1 MLGLTYEAKQFWAS
15 VSTSSLTV
23 VIALSGLFLR
33 NLLSLR
39 VTVVAGFVAI
49 CIVLVAQ
56 FALTYSPAVKNREKE
71 LGTFFHN
78 YLEQIEQEIEREAN
92 SSIAVRANI
101 MTSERAGLLRRS
113 GEKEVSIK
121 YVANKNDYRV
131 PEPTLNFKKGQ
142 GCAGSAFESGD
153 QSFAISKDDIDGWDD
168 DWDLTETQN
177 DATSHLET
185 IICTP
190 IYHPKDRGNP
200 GLVEEEETTDP
211 VGILTVDSEND
222 IRKVLGIDEDTSL
235 DNDVLKQ
242 TAAADRLTDRANS
255 IGVLL

>member
-15 VSTSSLTV
+15 VLISSLTAV
-23 VIALSGLFLR
+23 FGLSGLFLR
-33 NLLSLR
+33 DLLSLR
-39 VTVVAGFVAI
+39 ITVAAGLAAI
-49 CIVLVAQ
+49 SIILVGQ

-78 YLEQIEQEIEREAN
+78 YLEQIEQEIEGETS

-101 MTSERAGLLRRS
+101 MTSERVGYLGRR

-131 PEPTLNFKKGQ
+131 PEPTLSFKKGQ
-142 GCAGSAFESGD
+142 GCAGSAFGSGD

-168 DWDLTETQN
+168 DWDLTKTQN

-200 GLVEEEETTDP
+200 GLVEEESTDP
-211 VGILTVDSEND
+211 IGILTIDSEND
-222 IRKVLGIDEDTSL
+222 IRKVLRIDEDTSL
-235 DNDVLKQ
+235 DKDVLKQ
-242 TAAADRLTDRANS
+242 TAAANRLTDRANS